1 MWLKVSFSELNRS
14 AHAVALSAEN
24 GCGIV
29 FVFEF
34 PFCCFEALFP
44 LLHFFYIIS
53 SKNFVNPL
61 NIFKHWIFFS
71 LKTLEIVK
79 CLQRQQNA
87 SVLNSSPFSFFRE
100 VRWILNRVRLSPR
113 YWLHT
118 WDVAFRYSTLPTLFI
133 FIFFAFKFF
142 FRLNLRS
149 PIHGRG
155 LFCTRNIAAGEMV
168 IEYSGMLVRSVLTDK
183 REKYYESKV
192 GNHIYLT
199 WVTFLTLPSAQLVII
214 NHFTPRSYG

>member
-1 MWLKVSFSELNRS
+1 M
-14 AHAVALSAEN
+14 
-24 GCGIV
+24 
-29 FVFEF
+29 
-34 PFCCFEALFP
+34 
-44 LLHFFYIIS
+44 
-53 SKNFVNPL
+53 
-61 NIFKHWIFFS
+61 
-71 LKTLEIVK
+71 
-79 CLQRQQNA
+79 
-87 SVLNSSPFSFFRE
+87 
-100 VRWILNRVRLSPR
+100 
-113 YWLHT
+113 
-118 WDVAFRYSTLPTLFI
+118 AFRYSTLPTL

-199 WVTFLTLPSAQLVII
+199 SVTFLTLPSARLVII
-214 NHFTPRSYG
+214 NYFTPRSYG

>member
-1 MWLKVSFSELNRS
+1 MWNRFRVWISILLLRGVVSPAAF
-14 AHAVALSAEN
+14 
-24 GCGIV
+24 
-29 FVFEF
+29 
-34 PFCCFEALFP
+34 
-44 LLHFFYIIS
+44 LLH
-53 SKNFVNPL
+53 
-61 NIFKHWIFFS
+61 NILQKLCKPPKYFQTLIFFS

-87 SVLNSSPFSFFRE
+87 SVVNSSPFSFFRE

-118 WDVAFRYSTLPTLFI
+118 WDVAFRYSTLPTLFV
-133 FIFFAFKFF
+133 FFAFKFF

-199 WVTFLTLPSAQLVII
+199 SVTFLTLPSARLVII